1 MAHHSVAQSSAHPGR
16 IEQLLADTLYLLSRS
31 ATVGVCR
38 GRLRN
43 VLRHLDLL
51 AAHPESSPEVKKI
64 CARLLEDWLAAQ
76 QENFPIAA
84 SEAAAPERL
93 Q

>member
-1 MAHHSVAQSSAHPGR
+1 MAHRPPASPGS

-31 ATVGVCR
+31 ATLGVCR

-51 AAHPESSPEVKKI
+51 AAHPDAAPEVRKI
-64 CARLLEDWLAAQ
+64 CARLQEDWRAAQ
-76 QENFPIAA
+76 QENFATA
-84 SEAAAPERL
+84 VNEAPAPERL